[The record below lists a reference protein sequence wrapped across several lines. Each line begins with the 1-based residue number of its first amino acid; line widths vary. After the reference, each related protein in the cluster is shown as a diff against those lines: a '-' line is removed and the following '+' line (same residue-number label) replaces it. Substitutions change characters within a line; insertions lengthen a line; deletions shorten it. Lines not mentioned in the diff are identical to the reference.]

1 MKRLLLM
8 TILCL
13 AVLQATWA
21 KLTVTKESDG
31 TVVFTLDATGDIANE
46 FTMKLDGLY
55 KASDFITPYLT
66 ATKLKVVTKTEVKMS
81 SDDLKRICGKEDR
94 ENNFPNLNTLDLESA
109 DLTNDDD
116 LVHLRYMDNLKTITF
131 PRTTT
136 NIPLY
141 CLTTAS
147 CKIEHVIIPDN
158 KNRSVTVGT
167 QAFGEN
173 LKTIKLGEVDPNGHS
188 EIKQQAF
195 LNCTSLTS
203 VDFGL
208 GWKEIG
214 VQAFYGCSALKD
226 IVLPEGIEAIRR
238 GAFSDAAIEAIHLPN
253 TLKIIEEDAFKCH
266 YLKTIT
272 IPASVELIKAFAF
285 QQNYALT
292 DVYVLGIHTK
302 AENQAFYQHASASF
316 IYTNPSN
323 TPPLKREFYKKEDGS
338 NTPLAMLHYPKEA
351 KNDYI
356 NEHSRTLGGTTNSMK
371 AENGEIWPTV
381 EVGEYTRQYGDY
393 AGWKNF
399 ALVGENKEDDT
410 WDDNKRVDGKWYT
423 MCLPFDMTAQQLKSA
438 YGSKVEVVEFS
449 DVEVVTKS
457 NNDKI
462 VTLKFKQPVTETK
475 AHHPYMI
482 HPSLHKGTQT
492 GVKTTIV
499 GIKKQEE
506 KQESLD
512 AQKVVKTADGVT
524 YTFIGNYDKN
534 KHLQQYS
541 YYYYSGDETRYKNGF
556 YKWIASN
563 SGTWTPY
570 TACVLMNKDNGA
582 NAKPSI
588 SYYLESIDGQ
598 TTAIDT
604 LPVMPAVH
612 DMQQGKVYTI
622 TGQLVQQG
630 TINLKALP
638 QGVYIVNGKKYIV
651 R

>member
-1 MKRLLLM
+1 M

-167 QAFGEN
+167 QAFGET

-238 GAFSDAAIEAIHLPN
+238 GAFSDAAIEAIH
-253 TLKIIEEDAFKCH
+253 
-266 YLKTIT
+266 
-272 IPASVELIKAFAF
+272 
-285 QQNYALT
+285 
-292 DVYVLGIHTK
+292 
-302 AENQAFYQHASASF
+302 
-316 IYTNPSN
+316 
-323 TPPLKREFYKKEDGS
+323 
-338 NTPLAMLHYPKEA
+338 
-351 KNDYI
+351 
-356 NEHSRTLGGTTNSMK
+356 RTFN
-371 AENGEIWPTV
+371 
-381 EVGEYTRQYGDY
+381 
-393 AGWKNF
+393 
-399 ALVGENKEDDT
+399 
-410 WDDNKRVDGKWYT
+410 
-423 MCLPFDMTAQQLKSA
+423 
-438 YGSKVEVVEFS
+438 
-449 DVEVVTKS
+449 
-457 NNDKI
+457 
-462 VTLKFKQPVTETK
+462 
-475 AHHPYMI
+475 
-482 HPSLHKGTQT
+482 
-492 GVKTTIV
+492 
-499 GIKKQEE
+499 
-506 KQESLD
+506 
-512 AQKVVKTADGVT
+512 
-524 YTFIGNYDKN
+524 
-534 KHLQQYS
+534 
-541 YYYYSGDETRYKNGF
+541 
-556 YKWIASN
+556 
-563 SGTWTPY
+563 
-570 TACVLMNKDNGA
+570 
-582 NAKPSI
+582 
-588 SYYLESIDGQ
+588 
-598 TTAIDT
+598 
-604 LPVMPAVH
+604 
-612 DMQQGKVYTI
+612 
-622 TGQLVQQG
+622 
-630 TINLKALP
+630 
-638 QGVYIVNGKKYIV
+638 
-651 R
+651 

>member
-1 MKRLLLM
+1 M